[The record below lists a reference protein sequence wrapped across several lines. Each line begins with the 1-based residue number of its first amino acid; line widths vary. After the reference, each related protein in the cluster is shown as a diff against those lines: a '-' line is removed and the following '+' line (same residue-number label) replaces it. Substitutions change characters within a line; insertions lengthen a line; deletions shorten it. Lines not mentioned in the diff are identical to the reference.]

1 MIRRLL
7 RGSQWRR
14 EVLRTNLWLVPAIEV
29 LGAVILFAITY
40 SVDLAAYHHDFA
52 VPGWALSGSPDAARQ
67 IQIGRAHV

>member
-40 SVDLAAYHHDFA
+40 SVDLAAYHHDFE
-52 VPGWALSGSPDAARQ
+52 
-67 IQIGRAHV
+67 IGRAHV